1 MDRLNS
7 LAVRVLASTAVLAV
21 AVATAQP
28 AAAALQRA
36 TGGGKVIFGADDDN
50 TDNPAIQPGGAP
62 ANQSLNDTDVMIG
75 GGGTDILIGK
85 AGSDVMDGRGG
96 DDVIVGGTEQGAA
109 PNSDIMFG
117 GTGNDVAL
125 WRGGDG
131 SEAFIGGPG
140 LRDAEVFGNIDR
152 DANNVPVVSDPV
164 RNHPTGVPTADV
176 TGQGGFCTLEAAPPD
191 SGYEFLVRFFIR
203 ATGALA
209 VTVRLAEVE
218 QVFCTSQAGGQI
230 TFADLRAANP
240 AFVVV
245 TKDEVD
251 ELNPDVGRIIR

>member
-1 MDRLNS
+1 MHMS
-7 LAVRVLASTAVLAV
+7 RVLMAV
-21 AVATAQP
+21 AFAAAVVVARP
-28 AAAALQRA
+28 AAAALQHVKG
-36 TGGGKVIFGADDDN
+36 TGKVVFGADDDN
-50 TDNPAIQPGGAP
+50 TSNVAIQPGGVA
-62 ANQSLNDTDVMIG
+62 ANQSLNNTDVMIG
-75 GGGTDILIGK
+75 GGGNDILIGK

-117 GTGNDVAL
+117 GSGNDTAL

-140 LRDAEVFGNIDR
+140 LRDAQVFGNIDR
-152 DANNVPVVSDPV
+152 DANNVPTVSGPV

-191 SGYEFLVRFFIR
+191 SGYAFLVRFFVR
-203 ATGALA
+203 ATGLLA
-209 VTVRLAEVE
+209 VTVRLSEVE

-230 TFADLRAANP
+230 TFADLRQPNP

-245 TKDEVD
+245 TNDEVD
-251 ELNPDVGRIIR
+251 ALNPDVGRIIR